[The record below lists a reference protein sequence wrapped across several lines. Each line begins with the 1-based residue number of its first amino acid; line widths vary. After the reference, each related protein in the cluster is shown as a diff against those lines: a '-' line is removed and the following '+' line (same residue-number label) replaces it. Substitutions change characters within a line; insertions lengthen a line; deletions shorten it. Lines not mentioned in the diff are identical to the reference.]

1 MSLFV
6 RRYNIYLKRNK
17 LKHTDK
23 GLVNFKNIH
32 PLKKVHKKEDDEIT
46 CYKCGKLGHYNTT
59 CPNLTKHH
67 KSKDKAFYKIKGKSS
82 KGRRAYIA

>member
-6 RRYNIYLKRNK
+6 RLYNKYLKRNK

-23 GLVNFKNIH
+23 DLVSFINTH
-32 PLKKVHKKEDDEIT
+32 LPKKYQKREDDEIT
-46 CYKCGKLGHYNTT
+46 CYECAKFGHYRTT

-67 KSKDKAFYKIKGKSS
+67 KSKDKTFYKTKGKSS
-82 KGRRAYIA
+82 KSRRAYIA